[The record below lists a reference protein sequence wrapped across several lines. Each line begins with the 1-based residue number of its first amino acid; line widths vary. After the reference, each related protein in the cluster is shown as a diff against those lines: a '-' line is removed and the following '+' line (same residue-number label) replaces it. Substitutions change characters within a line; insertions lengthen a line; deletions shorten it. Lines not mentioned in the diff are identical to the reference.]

1 MPMRE
6 IVESNI
12 LIDTIIGD
20 QGGTTAVEG
29 PIEHSSAIPGTA
41 LIPVYFFDNYVNSAG
56 YRCTPGNTMQ
66 LTFQGSC

>member
-1 MPMRE
+1 MSQHTIMPMRE
-6 IVESNI
+6 IIENDI

-41 LIPVYFFDNYVNSAG
+41 LIPVYFSI
-56 YRCTPGNTMQ
+56 PM
-66 LTFQGSC
+66 